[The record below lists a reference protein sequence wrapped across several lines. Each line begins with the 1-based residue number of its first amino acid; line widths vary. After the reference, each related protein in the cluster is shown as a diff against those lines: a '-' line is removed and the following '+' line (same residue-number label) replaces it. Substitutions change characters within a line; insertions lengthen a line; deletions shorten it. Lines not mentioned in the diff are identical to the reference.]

1 MRNLTENIKRLC
13 RKNGISVYQLEKTLG
28 FKRTTINQWRN
39 HTPDMTKVQAVAD
52 YFHTDISE
60 LMKYHQPETLFERV
74 NYLADKHNLSV
85 FDLASE
91 LDMGYNSIY
100 QWQNSDPSTYSLQ
113 KVADYFD
120 VSTDYLLNRKP
131 PKSKDNLLS
140 KDAQQ
145 IAELYDSFD
154 KSTQK
159 VIKKL
164 FQSLDENPM

>member
-39 HTPDMTKVQAVAD
+39 QTPDMDKVQAVAD
-52 YFHTDISE
+52 YFRTDITE
-60 LMKYHQPETLFERV
+60 LMKYHRPETLFERV

-85 FDLASE
+85 FDLAGE

-100 QWQNSDPSTYSLQ
+100 QWQNSDPSTYALQ

-140 KDAQQ
+140 KEAQQ

-159 VIKKL
+159 VIQKL
-164 FQSLDENPM
+164 FQSLDENPI